1 MPLNRSNFRNIGERV
16 KLALESGCERVNF
29 GFFRDYGGPFESEC
43 LSQADVDIMRHEL
56 LRAGEQLKRAGVAHN
71 AGGFLSRARLG
82 GDAWRACPCY
92 AGWFEAYVKLDGSV
106 LGCCRCRVV
115 MGRLTERL
123 FSEIWNS
130 PAYRNFRRRSL
141 DPEELA
147 QMGEECNCANC
158 CHWNDNR
165 RVHRVWR
172 WLTPLAW
179 RRVQA

>member
-1 MPLNRSNFRNIGERV
+1 
-16 KLALESGCERVNF
+16 
-29 GFFRDYGGPFESEC
+29 
-43 LSQADVDIMRHEL
+43 MRHEL
-56 LRAGEQLKRAGVAHN
+56 LRAGEQLGRAGIQHN

-92 AGWFEAYVKLDGSV
+92 AGWFEAYVKVDGSV

-115 MGRLTERL
+115 MGKLTQRR

-130 PAYRNFRRRSL
+130 PAYRDFRRRSL
-141 DPEELA
+141 DPQQLA
-147 QMGEECNCANC
+147 RMGEECNCANC

-172 WLTPLAW
+172 WLAPLMPRATASL
-179 RRVQA
+179 Q